1 MRKSIRSST
10 TARPV
15 DRSINMSNAV
25 DYQGL
30 LHYQLLG
37 LMRMLLKRS
46 ALQSVHSGLA
56 STQQLELQAE
66 ACIEEE
72 LKAYLH
78 KLETLPNNNNRENN
92 L

>member
-1 MRKSIRSST
+1 MRKSIRSSIS
-10 TARPV
+10 RQV
-15 DRSINMSNAV
+15 ERSSIAPNAV

-37 LMRMLLKRS
+37 LMRMLLKTS
-46 ALQSVHSGLA
+46 ALQSVHSSTA
-56 STQQLELQAE
+56 TTQQLENQAS
-66 ACIEEE
+66 ACVEEE

-78 KLETLPNNNNRENN
+78 KLETMPNNNNRENN